1 MTVITKELP
10 EGDKYLRGTPGQT
23 IGPFFKFGLE
33 YADGPYVVPPY
44 SPGAVHISG
53 IVRDGKGFA
62 IPDALVEIWGA
73 LPDGTPNS
81 ERGSLHRDGH
91 RFTGFGR
98 SATDDEGRFFFWT
111 REPGATEAGKAP
123 FFAVLLFA
131 RGLPNKLHT
140 RIYLPD
146 DEEAL
151 RADPFLASLTAE
163 ERATLI
169 ARRNEDGSLSHD
181 LWMQGEKET
190 VFLAY

>member
-1 MTVITKELP
+1 MTRITTVPTDGKI
-10 EGDKYLRGTPGQT
+10 LRGTPGQT

-33 YADGPYVVPPY
+33 YEGGPYVVAPY
-44 SPGAVHISG
+44 SPKSVFITGNVYDGAG
-53 IVRDGKGFA
+53 YA
-62 IPDALVEIWGA
+62 IPDALVEIFGA
-73 LPDGTPNS
+73 DTDGTIPTK
-81 ERGSLHRDGH
+81 RGSLHRDGH
-91 RFTGFGR
+91 TFTGFGR
-98 SATDDEGRFFFWT
+98 SATDDEGKYFFWT
-111 REPGATEAGKAP
+111 REPGATEGGHAP
-123 FFAVLLFA
+123 FFAVMLFA

-151 RADPFLASLTAE
+151 ANDPFLASLAPE

-169 ARRNEDGSLSHD
+169 ATRGEDGSLRHD